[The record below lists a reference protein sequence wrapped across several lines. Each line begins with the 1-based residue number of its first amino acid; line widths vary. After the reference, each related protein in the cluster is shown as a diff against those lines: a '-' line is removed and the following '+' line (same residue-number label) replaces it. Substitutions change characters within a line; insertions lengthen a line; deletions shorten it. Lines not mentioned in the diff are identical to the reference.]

1 MRIRISHSIA
11 YTYAE
16 PVRQIRQ
23 ILRLTPRDH
32 DGQHVMSWR
41 IEPTVDGRLRAGQDP
56 FGNIIH
62 DFSLDGPIDDY
73 AIRVTGIVETVDLA
87 GVVRG
92 TADRVPPEVFMRDT
106 APTMPTEALRD
117 FTAEAVA
124 KAESPLSR
132 LHHLMDA
139 VQRSVTCL
147 PTADRTGTGAAA
159 CLEAGQGIPQDLAHL
174 FMTCSRILGAPSRYV
189 SGYVA
194 ESPALPH
201 AGGAHAWAEP
211 YLPDYGWIGFD
222 CAHGL
227 CPVDTHVR
235 VAIGLDHGDAT
246 PVRGARM
253 GGNGETLLVEVDA
266 RAAAP
271 SRSHQQQQ

>member
-56 FGNIIH
+56 FGNIVH
-62 DFSLDGPIDDY
+62 DFSAEGPIEDY
-73 AIRVTGIVETVDLA
+73 AIRVTGIVETLDLA

-92 TADRVPPEVFMRDT
+92 ASDHVPPDVFMRDT
-106 APTMPTEALRD
+106 APATPTEALRD
-117 FTAEAVA
+117 FAAEAVA
-124 KAESPLSR
+124 KADSGLGR

-139 VQRSVTCL
+139 IHRSVTCL
-147 PTADRTGTGAAA
+147 PTADRTGTSAAA
-159 CLEAGQGIPQDLAHL
+159 CLEAREGIPQDLAHL
-174 FMTCSRILGAPSRYV
+174 FMTCSRILGAPARYV

-194 ESPALPH
+194 DSPTLPF
-201 AGGAHAWAEP
+201 AGGAHAWAES

-222 CAHGL
+222 CANGL
-227 CPVDTHVR
+227 CPVDAHVR
-235 VAIGLDHGDAT
+235 VAVGLDHGDAT
-246 PVRGARM
+246 PVRGARK
-253 GGNGETLLVEVDA
+253 GGNAETLSIEVGA
-266 RAAAP
+266 SAVAS
-271 SRSHQQQQ
+271 SRSQQQQ